1 MSVLESLRL
10 DDRVAVITGGGTGLG
25 RAMALAFAKA
35 GADVVVGARR
45 PGPIEETAGLVR
57 GLGRRALAVPT
68 DVTDSAQADRLIGA
82 TLAEF
87 GRLDILV
94 NNAGIDRQTAYRKPF
109 LEITDEEWR
118 RGIDVNLSGAFF
130 CARAA
135 ARAMIERRSGV
146 ILNVASGF
154 GFRGGRD
161 NFMYACAKGG
171 VVQLTRS
178 LALTLLPHGI
188 RVVGLAPGF
197 FAQAPAASDED
208 RARRLKRGRFIPV
221 GRIGEAEEIG
231 PLAVFLVS
239 DGASYM
245 SGEPVALD
253 GGGLAGGAA
262 PWGFAPPARSGG
274 GGVR

>member
-1 MSVLESLRL
+1 MLDKLRL
-10 DDRVAVITGGGTGLG
+10 DGRVAVITGGGTGLG
-25 RAMALAFAKA
+25 RAMALAFARA
-35 GADVVVGARR
+35 GADVAVGARR
-45 PGPIEETAGLVR
+45 EGPIEETAELVR
-57 GLGRRALAVPT
+57 ATGRRAVAIPT
-68 DVTDSAQADRLIGA
+68 DVTDSAQADRLIDSA
-82 TLAEF
+82 AQEL

-94 NNAGIDRQTAYRKPF
+94 NNAGIDRSTPSRKPL

-118 RGIDVNLSGAFF
+118 RGIDINLSGAFF

-135 ARAMIERRSGV
+135 ARHMIQQRRGV
-146 ILNVASGF
+146 ILNIASGW

-178 LALTLLPHGI
+178 LAMTLLPHGI

-197 FAQAPAASDED
+197 FAQSPPTTDEEAELQ
-208 RARRLKRGRFIPV
+208 RERGRFIPV
-221 GRIGEAEEIG
+221 GRIGQAHEIG
-231 PLAVFLVS
+231 PLAVLLVS

-245 SGEPVALD
+245 SGETVALD

-262 PWGFAPPARSGG
+262 PWGFTPRVALDD
-274 GGVR
+274 